1 MEKKMKGL
9 KSIIILAI
17 FLASFSLVLDGCK
30 SKEDKKHNRTL
41 HGTIEEIDVPGNAVT
56 MNWFNEKLGKSMI
69 IAGKITKE
77 TEIYID
83 GKLGNLSQVKS
94 GDKVIVEG
102 YKKGTDIVGVK
113 VSITHAGPA
122 TKITRPTTQPAK

>member
-1 MEKKMKGL
+1 MKRSTSIVVLGL
-9 KSIIILAI
+9 
-17 FLASFSLVLDGCK
+17 FLASFAFLADGCK
-30 SKEDKKHNRTL
+30 SKEDKKHTRTL
-41 HGTIEEIDVPGNAVT
+41 KGTIEELDIPGNTVT

-83 GKLGNLSQVKS
+83 GKLGKLSHVKS

-102 YKKGTDIVGVK
+102 YKKGTDIIAVK
-113 VSITHAGPA
+113 VNITQVGQA
-122 TKITRPTTQPAK
+122 TKINRPTTQPAK